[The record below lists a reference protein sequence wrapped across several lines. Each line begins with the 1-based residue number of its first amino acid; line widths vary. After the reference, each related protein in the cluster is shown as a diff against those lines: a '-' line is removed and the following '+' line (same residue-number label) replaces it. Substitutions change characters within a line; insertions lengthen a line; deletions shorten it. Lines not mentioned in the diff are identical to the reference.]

1 MASRTWRTLAL
12 ALCAV
17 AALLTGCGAV
27 AAPTSS
33 TNANSGTIQLE
44 SLCNNLD
51 GLNGTLTPTGTY
63 GPAPTTDGDGIAI
76 KVPSTPPQRIVS
88 LTPVDSEI
96 VAALG
101 ASSRLVGI
109 DHFTDYPPSILN
121 LPVVTTVSGYT
132 SKVDVEKVIAL
143 KPDLVLSYGGE
154 TATIGDTTLRQAG
167 INVVSLPTADLNG
180 TLGEI
185 LFAGQ
190 LIGAQQQANTL
201 VARMEKCI
209 STIKTAVQGKT
220 LPSVYMEID
229 YSTPGKPYTVGK
241 GSFEDAL
248 ITDAGGANIFASD
261 TSGYGYP
268 QVSDETVIA
277 DNPQVII
284 LAEPITGTFVKPQ
297 NRPAWQSISAVQ
309 SGRIFV
315 VNDSLLSRPGPRIV
329 AGLAAVAEDLWP
341 SIFS

>member
-17 AALLTGCGAV
+17 AALLAGCV
-27 AAPTSS
+27 TTSAPLST

-44 SLCNNLD
+44 PLCDNLD
-51 GLNGTLTPTGTY
+51 GLNGNLTPTGSY
-63 GPAPTTDGDGIAI
+63 GPAPTTDGDGVKITI
-76 KVPSTPPQRIVS
+76 PSTPPQRIVAV
-88 LTPVDSEI
+88 TPVDSEI

-101 ASSRLVGI
+101 AGDRLVGI
-109 DHFTDYPPSILN
+109 DHYTNYPPSILN
-121 LPVVTTVSGYT
+121 KPVITDNNG
-132 SKVDVEKVIAL
+132 KILVENVIAL

-154 TATIGDTTLRQAG
+154 TATLGDTTLRQAG
-167 INVVSLPTADLNG
+167 INVVSLPLADLTG
-180 TLGEI
+180 TLGDI

-190 LIGAQQQANTL
+190 LLGAQQQANTL

-209 STIKTAVQGKT
+209 STVKTAVQGKT
-220 LPSVYMEID
+220 PPTVYMEID

-241 GSFEDAL
+241 GSFENEL

-261 TSGYGYP
+261 ASGYGYP

-277 DNPQVII
+277 DNPQVIF
-284 LAEPITGTFVKPQ
+284 LSEPLTSSFTKPQ
-297 NRPAWQSISAVQ
+297 DRPAWKSVSAVQ

-315 VNDSLLSRPGPRIV
+315 VNDDLLSRPGPRIV